1 MQTNKTSGPTET
13 QRDKLRDLEA
23 KTGRGPEGIRLLRG
37 GHRRGG
43 WGRCHWEMTGPR
55 GSLLMGWPPAEVELA
70 GVRSADPRLCV
81 SVCLSLGGPVWPL
94 GGDGAGGPQRRPK
107 PVISGEGHDGGPPQP
122 QAAVQGPRPRPPPPP

>member
-1 MQTNKTSGPTET
+1 M
-13 QRDKLRDLEA
+13 
-23 KTGRGPEGIRLLRG
+23 LRG

-81 SVCLSLGGPVWPL
+81 PGKDTEVGCSFLLQGTQKVLTKCLLN
-94 GGDGAGGPQRRPK
+94 
-107 PVISGEGHDGGPPQP
+107 E
-122 QAAVQGPRPRPPPPP
+122 